1 MTTLGATMIYGLL
14 SYAVFRHAQKAGQR
28 TEQYT
33 GIAGMVLM
41 VLFVLLLLIPG
52 LLPFHAMETES
63 YMLFIVWA
71 VLGLIYFRV
80 LIRHDRAQEYGQRII
95 VWILLLV
102 LVLFAS
108 MMWVSRA
115 TEQAANEA
123 VERIFEYHETH
134 PTDDSIET
142 VREERITYLKEQAGT
157 ITSVFSAAQIVMGLL
172 LRRGIHLTRNCL
184 ALGFMMRRS

>member
-1 MTTLGATMIYGLL
+1 
-14 SYAVFRHAQKAGQR
+14 
-28 TEQYT
+28 
-33 GIAGMVLM
+33 
-41 VLFVLLLLIPG
+41 
-52 LLPFHAMETES
+52 
-63 YMLFIVWA
+63 MLFIVWA

-134 PTDDSIET
+134 PTDDSNET
-142 VREERITYLKEQAGT
+142 VREQRITYLKEQAGT
-157 ITSVFSAAQIVMGLL
+157 ITSANTLYSVVSLGLFVL
-172 LRRGIHLTRNCL
+172 VVAMMANNYRENQK
-184 ALGFMMRRS
+184 LGEQLNQAEK